1 MKNNVSLYLLFAFM
15 LCMGCEGKK
24 EEGHKQIYEYV
35 RYHTINEKDFSIWDG
50 LVDENDLT
58 LGPHGNPRK
67 GNVIIT
73 AETAAMVGEALI
85 RSALHDKHGEENLKI
100 VIDRGKYWVVQ
111 GTVDSFQDNA
121 LLVYIAVIQKS
132 NGKVLDFRIVEK

>member
-1 MKNNVSLYLLFAFM
+1 MKNNVSLYLLLAFM

-24 EEGHKQIYEYV
+24 EEGREQICEYV
-35 RYHTINEKDFSIWDG
+35 RYHTINEKDFSVWDG

-85 RSALHDKHGEENLKI
+85 LSALHDKHVKENLKI

-111 GTVDSFQDNA
+111 GTAGSNQESVF
-121 LLVYIAVIQKS
+121 IAVIQKS
-132 NGKVLDFRIVEK
+132 NGKVLDFRVVEK

>member
-1 MKNNVSLYLLFAFM
+1 MKNNVSLFILLAFM

-24 EEGHKQIYEYV
+24 EKGREQICEYV
-35 RYHTINEKDFSIWDG
+35 KYHTINEKDFSVWDG

-58 LGPHGNPRK
+58 LGPHGNPEE

-85 RSALHDKHGEENLKI
+85 RSALHDKHVEENLKI
-100 VIDRGKYWVVQ
+100 VIDRGKYWFVQ
-111 GTVDSFQDNA
+111 GTADSFQDNA
-121 LLVYIAVIQKS
+121 LLVYIAIIQKS